1 MTTSLRSNTEESFD
15 YIIVGAGSAGCTLA
29 NRLTESGKHSV
40 LLLEAGASHGGM
52 FSDMPSGFAR
62 FMHSRKFNWLYR
74 AENEPHLTTSKG
86 SYTPRGKMLGGSS
99 GINAMIYTRGLAS
112 DYDHWAAL
120 GNSGWSY
127 NDLLPYFIKSENNSR
142 GSNAYHGSEGPLHV
156 SDVTPYYSVS
166 TQFLSACGEYGLPE
180 SPDFSGEQ
188 LEGYG
193 PYQFTMKNGK
203 RCSTYHA
210 YLKPALHRSKLK
222 VLTGCLTERIVFYN
236 KTATGIRYQHSG
248 RSCIA
253 KANKEVILSAGAFNS
268 PQILLRSGIG
278 PAGELKHAGINV
290 VHDLPGVGKNLQEH
304 VDISLHYKNKAKD
317 GLTLTPWNLLKLSV
331 PFIKYLFTR
340 KGQLAHSI
348 AEVGAFYCS
357 SNAVKEPDIQVHLLP
372 VMFNDS
378 GYDWLPTLTNG
389 FTCHVCLLRP
399 TARGMVQLNPDN
411 PMDKPQ
417 ITYGFLRSKEDQQ
430 ALLNG
435 IKKAFE
441 IMAQPALKKHNGG
454 RLFPTENATN
464 DSLLLEEIK
473 SKTGLIY
480 HPVGTCKMGPDSDS
494 QAVVGAS
501 LKVRGLENLRVI
513 DASIM
518 PTVISGNT
526 NAPTIAIAEKGADL
540 IKADA

>member
-29 NRLTESGKHSV
+29 NRLTESGKYSV
-40 LLLEAGASHGGM
+40 LLLEAGASHGGL

-74 AENEPHLTTSKG
+74 AEKEPHLTSPKG

-112 DYDHWAAL
+112 DYDHWVAL
-120 GNSGWSY
+120 GNRGWGY

-142 GSNAYHGSEGPLHV
+142 GANAYHGAEGPLHI
-156 SDVTPYYSVS
+156 SDVTPYYCVS
-166 TQFLSACGEYGLPE
+166 RQFLSACQEYGLPRNT
-180 SPDFSGEQ
+180 DFNGAQ
-188 LEGYG
+188 LEGHG
-193 PYQFTMKNGK
+193 PYQFTMKDGK

-210 YLKPALHRSKLK
+210 YLKPALHRTNLT
-222 VLTGCLTERIVFYN
+222 VLTDSLTERVLFCG
-236 KTATGIRYQHSG
+236 KTATGIAYQRSG
-248 RSCIA
+248 ESYIA
-253 KANKEVILSAGAFNS
+253 MANKEVILSAGAFNS
-268 PQILLRSGIG
+268 PQILLRSGVG
-278 PAGELKHAGINV
+278 PANEIENADISL
-290 VHDLPGVGKNLQEH
+290 VHELPGVGKNLQEH

-331 PFIKYLFTR
+331 PFLKYLFTG

-348 AEVGAFYCS
+348 AEVGAFYRS
-357 SNAVKEPDIQVHLLP
+357 SEAVNEPDIQVHLLP

-378 GYDWLPTLTNG
+378 GYDWLPTLVNG

-399 TARGMVQLNPDN
+399 KSRGQVQLNPDS
-411 PMDKPQ
+411 PMGKPT
-417 ITYGFLRSKEDQQ
+417 ITYGFLKEKDDQQ
-430 ALLNG
+430 ALLHG

-441 IMAQPALKKHNGG
+441 IMKQPALAKHNGG
-454 RLFPTENATN
+454 RLFPTEGATN

-473 SKTGLIY
+473 SRTGLIY
-480 HPVGTCKMGPDSDS
+480 HPVGTCKMGPDNDS
-494 QAVVGAS
+494 EAVVDAS
-501 LKVRGLENLRVI
+501 LKVHGIKRLRVV

-526 NAPTIAIAEKGADL
+526 NAPTIAIAEKSADL